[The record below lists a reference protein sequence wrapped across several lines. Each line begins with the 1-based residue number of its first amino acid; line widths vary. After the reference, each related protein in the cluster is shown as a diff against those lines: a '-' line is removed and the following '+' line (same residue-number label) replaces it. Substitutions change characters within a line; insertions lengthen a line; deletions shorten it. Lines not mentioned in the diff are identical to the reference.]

1 MNEKKTPVR
10 DGYVMD
16 SDLTCSM
23 CETRWWRQV
32 MTVNIEE
39 LYARPTMADAHEK
52 LSCLRETYIDDGL
65 YKRSNFGTI
74 MRQCQH
80 KLLRQSEPNKQ
91 KYV

>member
-32 MTVNIEE
+32 MTVNIGE
-39 LYARPTMADAHEK
+39 LYARPSMADAHEK
-52 LSCLRETYIDDGL
+52 LNYLRETSIDDVL

-80 KLLRQSEPNKQ
+80 MLLRRSEPNEQ
-91 KYV
+91 KDV